1 MAAFLFCDH
10 IPGTSLYACGTI
22 FALFQ
27 LFAKLLKTL
36 MIDLRPYPEYN
47 EFLGR
52 ADQAR
57 LVPVTKRVIAD
68 LDTPLTLF
76 CKIYQDREH
85 VFLFESMEG
94 GEKWG
99 RFSFIGFDPIV
110 TFESHDQEIKICHLA
125 KDNCLTQHFVGNPL
139 DKLRELVED
148 MKAYDDSDLPRF
160 CGGAV
165 GFLGYDMVRFMEDL
179 PDAHEKLE
187 LPDAS
192 FIIPGVVLIHDSFR
206 QTVTIVRWVDTNLQG
221 SLHEQYDDAVLTI
234 NEVAGW
240 LERPVPE
247 DYFTKKGK
255 GEQKEYL
262 FSSNM
267 QPRQFRKMVD
277 RAREY
282 ILAGD
287 IFQVV
292 LSQRFHT
299 KTDLPPHS
307 IYRALRHINPSPYL
321 FFLKL
326 DKLVQ
331 IGSSPEI
338 LVRKDGTSIELRPI
352 AGTRPRGKNFQEDIL
367 LEQEL
372 LSDPKERAEHLML
385 VDLGRNDVGRVAQG
399 GSVEVRDL
407 LVIERYSH
415 VMHIVSSVH
424 GIIEQGKDQFDV
436 VSACFPAG
444 TVSGA
449 PKIRA
454 MEIIEELEP
463 ERRGPYAGS
472 VGYFGFSGN
481 MDFCITIRTFIMLG
495 DDLWVQAGAGIV
507 ADSDPF
513 REFDETV
520 NKSLGLRRAVEL
532 AEKRF

>member
-1 MAAFLFCDH
+1 MSKLNILTGYEKFRKCAENSRL
-10 IPGTSLYACGTI
+10 IPISKGI
-22 FALFQ
+22 
-27 LFAKLLKTL
+27 
-36 MIDLRPYPEYN
+36 
-47 EFLGR
+47 
-52 ADQAR
+52 
-57 LVPVTKRVIAD
+57 IAD

-76 CKIYQDREH
+76 SKIYQDREH

-99 RFSFIGFDPIV
+99 RYSFLGFDPLV
-110 TFESHDQEIKICHLA
+110 TFESKDKDISICFHD
-125 KDNCLTQHFVGNPL
+125 KDSVRKNEFVGNPL
-139 DKLRELVED
+139 NALRDLVDEMNAFED
-148 MKAYDDSDLPRF
+148 PDLPRF

-165 GFLGYDMVRFMEDL
+165 GFLGYDIVRFMEEL
-179 PDAHEKLE
+179 PDSHEKLD

-192 FIIPGVVLIHDSFR
+192 FMVPGTVLVHDSFQ
-206 QTVTIVRWVDTNLQG
+206 QTVTIIRWVDTSGNNDTR
-221 SLHEQYDDAVLTI
+221 EQYDLAVSCI
-234 NEVAGW
+234 NDVSVRLAG
-240 LERPVPE
+240 PVPE
-247 DYFTKKGK
+247 EYGIRKGK
-255 GEQKEYL
+255 GAEHECK

-267 QPRQFRKMVD
+267 EPEQFHAMVD
-277 RAREY
+277 KAREY

-299 KTDLPPHS
+299 KTKLPPHS

-326 DKLVQ
+326 GDLIQ

-338 LVRKDGTSIELRPI
+338 LVRKDGESIELRPI
-352 AGTRPRGKNFQEDIL
+352 AGTKPRGKTPEEDKIF
-367 LEQEL
+367 EKEL
-372 LSDPKERAEHLML
+372 LADPKERAEHLML
-385 VDLGRNDVGRVAQG
+385 VDLGRNDIGRVARG

-415 VMHIVSSVH
+415 VMHIVSGVH
-424 GIIEQGKDQFDV
+424 GIIDKGCDQFDV
-436 VSACFPAG
+436 VAACFPCG

-463 ERRGPYAGS
+463 ERRGPYAGA

-481 MDFCITIRTFIMLG
+481 MDFCITIRTFIMQG
-495 DDLWVQAGAGIV
+495 EDLWVQAGAGIV
-507 ADSDPF
+507 ADSDPH
-513 REFDETV
+513 REYQETIS
-520 NKSLGLRRAVEL
+520 KSMGLRRAVEL